1 MAKTYYGYVARD
13 DKAYVDWASIGKTIS
28 DNLIEVSKN
37 RQEQRDELDRKT
49 EESIKTINQLTA
61 NQPQLVSEFYMDGA
75 NDMRQY
81 LLMLQKEMKAGRL
94 QPNEYL

>member
-28 DNLIEVSKN
+28 DDLIEVSKN

-49 EESIKTINQLTA
+49 EESITNHQPAYGKSATA
-61 NQPQLVSEFYMDGA
+61 G
-75 NDMRQY
+75 
-81 LLMLQKEMKAGRL
+81 K
-94 QPNEYL
+94 